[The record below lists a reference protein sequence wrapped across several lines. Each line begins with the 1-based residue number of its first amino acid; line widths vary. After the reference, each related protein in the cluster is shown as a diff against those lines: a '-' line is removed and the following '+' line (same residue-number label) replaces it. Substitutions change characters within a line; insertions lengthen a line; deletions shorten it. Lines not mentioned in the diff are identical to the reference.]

1 MNKKMFII
9 LVFTIIMLCV
19 SACGKTDNKEQSSV
33 NNTSNISNTQSANL
47 SGTVPDELEY
57 IPDGYEN
64 PATQQGTLNKLTYD
78 TWESFSYEQKSNKI
92 TKEAWVYL
100 PYGYTD
106 EEEYNVF
113 YLSHGGWSNETTLM
127 GTDDNPKSFK
137 NVIDNA
143 IQDGNIKPLII
154 VLPTYNNTS
163 ENDSSDYSLAIQL
176 TNQFHNEL
184 VNDLIPAVESKYSTY
199 AKDTTPQGL
208 KESRDHRGFGGF
220 SMGSVNTWN
229 TFRYCLDYF
238 RYFMPMSG
246 SYTTDGEYMA
256 DLVRQQGYSS
266 QDFFI
271 FAASGTDDFAYSAF
285 KAQIM
290 AMANNSG
297 GMFKLA
303 KNESEGNMSFLER
316 EGYKHDAKATDE
328 YTYNGL
334 RFFWNGQT
342 DTQSADN
349 QSSSS
354 KAYNVEQGTSKYRDF
369 VLDNVLHSETEG
381 DIHYNVYIPEDYDGT
396 ESYALFMTLPG
407 YQGLYFQGVGQN
419 VMTEE
424 FGFMARDYIPKMI
437 IVAPQLNDWQDTSA
451 RQTIALTE
459 YFLDT
464 YNIDRSRVYAEGYS
478 GGGETMSRVMG
489 MRPDLYTAYLQCS
502 SQWDG
507 NYTEVVKAR
516 VPVYFAI
523 GEKDEYYGS
532 EPSRNAYNAI
542 HKLYEQEGLSN
553 SEIDRLLVLDIK
565 PTSYFSS
572 EGISNQHGYGGYLFV
587 RDKNIMGWLFGQIK
601 K

>member
-9 LVFTIIMLCV
+9 LVLTMIMLCV

-163 ENDSSDYSLAIQL
+163 ENDSGDYSLAIQL

-256 DLVRQQGYSS
+256 DLVRQRGYSS

-451 RQTIALTE
+451 MQTIALTE

-587 RDKNIMGWLFGQIK
+587 RDKNIMGWLFGQVK

>member
-9 LVFTIIMLCV
+9 LVLTIIMLCV
-19 SACGKTDNKEQSSV
+19 FACGKTDNKEQSSV

-256 DLVRQQGYSS
+256 DLVRQQGYSA

-354 KAYNVEQGTSKYRDF
+354 KAYNLEQGTSKYRDF

-424 FGFMARDYIPKMI
+424 FGFMAREYIPKMI

>member
-9 LVFTIIMLCV
+9 LVLTIIMLCV
-19 SACGKTDNKEQSSV
+19 SACGKTDNKEQSSE
-33 NNTSNISNTQSANL
+33 NNTSNISNTQSASL

-297 GMFKLA
+297 GMFKIA

-316 EGYKHDAKATDE
+316 EGYKHEAKATDE

-572 EGISNQHGYGGYLFV
+572 EEISNQHGYGGYLFV